1 MRNWMKQLGTG
12 LGFAFTLGVSATALA
27 YPPQC
32 MDTCSCSS
40 LCTQP
45 CYEGTHRTTCA
56 DEICGGCM
64 ASDPQASLTQ
74 QPQTTQEAQ
83 KQHDASQDVCSDSSE
98 APVSSK
104 S

>member
-1 MRNWMKQLGTG
+1 MHKWMKQLGTG
-12 LGFAFTLGVSATALA
+12 LVFTLGISSTALA

-32 MDTCSCSS
+32 MDVCSCSS

-56 DEICGGCM
+56 DDICGGCL
-64 ASDPQASLTQ
+64 AKDTQASLT
-74 QPQTTQEAQ
+74 PQSQTEQEAQ
-83 KQHDASQDVCSDSSE
+83 SPRDASQDVCTDRSE
-98 APVSSK
+98 APVSSE